1 LATDAE
7 VDMQRAIVASVCVR
21 AFTRLAAV
29 PKIRRRRHVDVRL
42 GVNPEVF
49 VTISRVHLGLFAVK
63 DIWETV
69 TNRISHRPIAVAA
82 DRPEVKKK
90 PPPKK

>member
-1 LATDAE
+1 MATDAE

-42 GVNPEVF
+42 G
-49 VTISRVHLGLFAVK
+49 LGCAFSSAS
-63 DIWETV
+63 I
-69 TNRISHRPIAVAA
+69 
-82 DRPEVKKK
+82 
-90 PPPKK
+90 PKFL

>member
-1 LATDAE
+1 MATDAE

-42 GVNPEVF
+42 GVNPASKF
-49 VTISRVHLGLFAVK
+49 L
-63 DIWETV
+63 
-69 TNRISHRPIAVAA
+69 
-82 DRPEVKKK
+82 
-90 PPPKK
+90 

>member
-1 LATDAE
+1 MATDAE

-42 GVNPEVF
+42 GSASDF
-49 VTISRVHLGLFAVK
+49 FSSASI
-63 DIWETV
+63 
-69 TNRISHRPIAVAA
+69 
-82 DRPEVKKK
+82 
-90 PPPKK
+90 PKFL